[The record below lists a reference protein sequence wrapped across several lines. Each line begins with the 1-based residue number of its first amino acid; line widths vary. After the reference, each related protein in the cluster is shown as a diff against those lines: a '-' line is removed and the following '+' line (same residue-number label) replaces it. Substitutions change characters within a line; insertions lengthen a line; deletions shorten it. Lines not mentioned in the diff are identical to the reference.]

1 MKLIEK
7 LFRIDKLKTTIDTQK
22 KELMHL
28 RNLNLKLQLENNAK
42 FKIGRFYVFNP
53 EAGKP
58 RKMYHSYQTALMD
71 AAKVSEK
78 ENGATVYVLKVIRE
92 MPDLKM
98 PF

>member
-1 MKLIEK
+1 MKLIDK
-7 LFRIDKLKTTIDTQK
+7 LLGIDKLKTTIDEQN

-58 RKMYHSYQTALMD
+58 RKTYHSYQAALMD

>member
-1 MKLIEK
+1 MKLIDK
-7 LFRIDKLKTTIDTQK
+7 LLGINKLKTTIDEQN

-42 FKIGRFYVFNP
+42 FKIGKFYVFNP

-58 RKMYHSYQTALMD
+58 RKIYHSYQAALMD

-78 ENGATVYVLKVIRE
+78 ENGATVYVLKIIRE
-92 MPDLKM
+92 MPNLKI

>member
-1 MKLIEK
+1 MKLIDK
-7 LFRIDKLKTTIDTQK
+7 LLGINKLKTTIDEQN

-28 RNLNLKLQLENNAK
+28 RNLNLRLQLDIAGYERGK
-42 FKIGRFYVFNP
+42 FYVFNP

-58 RKMYHSYQTALMD
+58 RKIYHSYQAALMD

-78 ENGATVYVLKVIRE
+78 ENGATVYVLKIIRE
-92 MPDLKM
+92 MPDLKI

>member
-1 MKLIEK
+1 MKLIDK
-7 LFRIDKLKTTIDTQK
+7 LLGIDKLKTTIDEQN

-58 RKMYHSYQTALMD
+58 RKMYHSYQAALMN

-92 MPDLKM
+92 VPDLKI

>member
-1 MKLIEK
+1 MKLIDK
-7 LFRIDKLKTTIDTQK
+7 LLGIDKLKTTIDEQK

-28 RNLNLKLQLENNAK
+28 RNLNLRLQLDIAGYERGK
-42 FKIGRFYVFNP
+42 FYVFNP

-58 RKMYHSYQTALMD
+58 RKMYYSYQAALMD

-92 MPDLKM
+92 MPDLKI

>member
-1 MKLIEK
+1 MKLI
-7 LFRIDKLKTTIDTQK
+7 DKLLGTNNIKTTIDEQN

-28 RNLNLKLQLENNAK
+28 RNLNLRLQLDKTGYERGK
-42 FKIGRFYVFNP
+42 FYVFNP

-58 RKMYHSYQTALMD
+58 RKTYYSYQAALMD

-92 MPDLKM
+92 MPDLKI